1 MFARKTKE
9 ESMTDSRDPAPKPG
23 LFGRFIRLK
32 KALMTLSLAGLLV
45 TNVASLL
52 HAGVHD
58 FLYSGLR
65 SMLLIAGEPV
75 ADALTRRSKAVD
87 VDTKVKAQTASLR
100 DRTIK
105 AEAAHARANADL
117 DVERVKTK
125 RITAEF
131 DEFKLRGQANAKA
144 LKEVAGTVGNR
155 LAKGVARNT
164 ASIPAESIPY
174 VGIGVILSMTALDIH
189 DACSTMK
196 DINGLLRML
205 GQGEENPD
213 VCGKKLPTRE
223 EVMASLKTNWKSSME
238 QAREQARAVQTGV
251 QFPEIR
257 VPTLGEIKGVTCSLA
272 AWAWC

>member
-1 MFARKTKE
+1 
-9 ESMTDSRDPAPKPG
+9 MTDSRDPAPKPG
-23 LFGRFIRLK
+23 LFGRLIRLK
-32 KALMTLSLAGLLV
+32 KLLLILSLAGLLA
-45 TNVASLL
+45 TNLASLL
-52 HAGVHD
+52 HSGVHD

-65 SMLLIAGEPV
+65 RMLLIAGEPV

-87 VDTKVKAQTASLR
+87 VDTKVKAETASLR
-100 DRTIK
+100 DQKIK
-105 AEAAHARANADL
+105 AEAAHTKANADL

-125 RITAEF
+125 RITAEL
-131 DEFKLRGQANAKA
+131 DAFKLRGQANAKA
-144 LKEVAGTVGNR
+144 LKEVAATVRNR

-174 VGIGVILSMTALDIH
+174 VGIGVVLSMTALDIH

-196 DINGLLRML
+196 DINGLLRLL
-205 GQGEENPD
+205 GQGEESPD
-213 VCGKKLPTRE
+213 FCGTKLPTRD
-223 EVMASLKTNWKSSME
+223 EVATSLKTNWKSSME

-257 VPTLGEIKGVTCSLA
+257 LPTLGEVKGVTCSLA

>member
-1 MFARKTKE
+1 
-9 ESMTDSRDPAPKPG
+9 MTDSREPAPKAG
-23 LFGRFIRLK
+23 LFGRLGRLK
-32 KALMTLSLAGLLV
+32 MALLILSLAGLLV
-45 TNVASLL
+45 TNVASVL

-100 DRTIK
+100 DQKIK
-105 AEAAHARANADL
+105 AEAAHASAKADL

-125 RITAEF
+125 KLTADLEQ
-131 DEFKLRGQANAKA
+131 FKLRGQANAKA
-144 LKEVAGTVGNR
+144 LKEVAGTVRNR
-155 LAKGVARNT
+155 LAKGVARNA
-164 ASIPAESIPY
+164 ASVPAESIPY
-174 VGIGVILSMTALDIH
+174 VGIGVVLSMTALDIH

-205 GQGEENPD
+205 GQGEENSD
-213 VCGKKLPTRE
+213 VCGTKLPTPD
-223 EVMASLKTNWKSSME
+223 EVVASLKTNWKSSME
-238 QAREQARAVQTGV
+238 QARQQARAVQTGV

-257 VPTLGEIKGVTCSLA
+257 LPTLGEVKGVTCSLA